1 VATNLSLDDELIERA
16 KRLGKHRTKR
26 EAVDEALR
34 EYVASLERT
43 RILERFGTVE
53 MDPKWRYKRDRS
65 RAR

>member
-1 VATNLSLDDELIERA
+1 MATNLSLDDELIERA

-43 RILERFGTVE
+43 RILERFGTIE
-53 MDPKWRYKRDRS
+53 MDPKWQYKRERS